1 MTKEQAIKQLEQS
14 IDGWY
19 EFWYEASYCVSEE
32 DIEAMQ
38 TLIEL
43 AKNSK

>member
-1 MTKEQAIKQLEQS
+1 MTREEAIEQLEQS

-19 EFWYEASYCVSEE
+19 EFWDGASHHISEK

-38 TLIEL
+38 ILIEL

>member
-1 MTKEQAIKQLEQS
+1 MTKEQAIEQLEQS

-19 EFWYEASYCVSEE
+19 EFWSGASHYISEK

-38 TLIEL
+38 ILIEL
-43 AKNSK
+43 AKNNK

>member
-1 MTKEQAIKQLEQS
+1 MTKEQAIEQLEQS
-14 IDGWY
+14 IYGWN
-19 EFWYEASYCVSEE
+19 EFWSGASYVISEK

-38 TLIEL
+38 ILIEL